1 MRVRAR
7 ASPGSSMFCTRRRR
21 TCPAGSG
28 QRVVHDSRIKA
39 AVRTCAEVHVFLRVV
54 SFEYCV
60 GCELGGSSAQQP
72 QAHSC
77 AARKLPVCAFP
88 QRRTAH
94 TPHTTSTTLP
104 GPLGLHGL
112 AHSAGAGGR
121 RAARRR
127 GGGGGGCD
135 YPKDGSSFITSDTA
149 HLSRVLFSA
158 LSSPPTPVSRSS
170 SETRLSH
177 ELEFDDS
184 GSTNNHISPG
194 AEESPGNTLPAP
206 ALSAPQPPPCCCS
219 KVYPKRSM
227 SACMYCATIRRVW
240 SS

>member
-1 MRVRAR
+1 MSLLSIVSA
-7 ASPGSSMFCTRRRR
+7 ASSGAAPPSSHRPT
-21 TCPAGSG
+21 
-28 QRVVHDSRIKA
+28 
-39 AVRTCAEVHVFLRVV
+39 
-54 SFEYCV
+54 
-60 GCELGGSSAQQP
+60 
-72 QAHSC
+72 
-77 AARKLPVCAFP
+77 AARRANCRCVCLSPPHSSVFP
-88 QRRTAH
+88 RPSRT
-94 TPHTTSTTLP
+94 PP
-104 GPLGLHGL
+104 CL

-127 GGGGGGCD
+127 GGGGGGGGDGCD

-149 HLSRVLFSA
+149 LESLLFSA
-158 LSSPPTPVSRSS
+158 RSSPPTPVSRSS

>member
-1 MRVRAR
+1 MRKYTFFYVLSLLSIVSA
-7 ASPGSSMFCTRRRR
+7 ASSGAAPPSSHRPT
-21 TCPAGSG
+21 
-28 QRVVHDSRIKA
+28 
-39 AVRTCAEVHVFLRVV
+39 
-54 SFEYCV
+54 
-60 GCELGGSSAQQP
+60 
-72 QAHSC
+72 
-77 AARKLPVCAFP
+77 AARRANCRCVRLSPDPTSPPHFP
-88 QRRTAH
+88 PRPSRT
-94 TPHTTSTTLP
+94 PPCL
-104 GPLGLHGL
+104 
-112 AHSAGAGGR
+112 AGGR

-127 GGGGGGCD
+127 GGGGGGGGDADGCD

-149 HLSRVLFSA
+149 LESLVQCA
-158 LSSPPTPVSRSS
+158 PPPPTPVSRSS

-194 AEESPGNTLPAP
+194 AEESPGITLPAP